1 MARLAAAP
9 GLPEAELARLARV
22 PRLLVASDYDGVLAP
37 IVTDPAEAVPL
48 PGVVE
53 VLADLAALPGT
64 AVAAVS
70 GRGRADLAAVS
81 GLPPEVLLVGGH
93 GSEFG
98 EDGPRLAPEQAQ
110 LRARVEAAVRELAA
124 GRDGVRVEVKSASVV
139 LHTRTADREVA
150 ASAAAAALAGP
161 GTWPGVH
168 ATTGKEVVE
177 LSVVATHKGTAV
189 EALRTRSGAGAV
201 LFLGDDVT
209 DENAFAALRDGDVGV
224 KVGPGETAAGF
235 RVPDPP
241 AALDVLTRLRDL
253 RSPPASARRGPLR

>member
-1 MARLAAAP
+1 MTEMLALDGAL
-9 GLPEAELARLARV
+9 GRLARV

-37 IVTDPAEAVPL
+37 IVTDPAAAVPL

-70 GRGRADLAAVS
+70 GRARADLATVS
-81 GLPPEVLLVGGH
+81 GLPGSVVLVGGH

-98 EDGPRLAPEQAQ
+98 EDGPELAPEQVV
-110 LRARVEAAVRELAA
+110 LRERVEAALRALADT
-124 GRDGVRVEVKSASVV
+124 RDGVRLETKPASVV
-139 LHTRTADREVA
+139 LHTRTADRAVA
-150 ASAAAAALAGP
+150 AAVSEAALAGP

-177 LSVVATHKGTAV
+177 LSVVTTHKGTAV
-189 EALRTRSGAGAV
+189 AALRDRYGAGAV

-209 DENAFAALRDGDVGV
+209 DENAFKALRDTDVGI
-224 KVGPGETAAGF
+224 KVGPGETAARF

-241 AALDVLTRLRDL
+241 GALAVLTRLRDL
-253 RSPPASARRGPLR
+253 RSAGP